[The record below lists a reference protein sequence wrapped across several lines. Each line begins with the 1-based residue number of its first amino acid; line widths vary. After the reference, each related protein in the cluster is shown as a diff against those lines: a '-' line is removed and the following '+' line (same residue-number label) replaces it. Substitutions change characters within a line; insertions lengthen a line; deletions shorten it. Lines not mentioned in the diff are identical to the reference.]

1 MSTGQII
8 GGVVGAAAG
17 ALIPGVGVA
26 IGAQVGLML
35 GGFLDP
41 PKGPTIQ
48 GPRLEDLTV
57 QSSTYGTVI
66 PRVYGTIGVN
76 GNIFWLE
83 GNKLKETVTK
93 KKSGGKGGG
102 SKTTTKTYSYSA
114 TFAVGLCQGP
124 IMGIKRIWIGPDL
137 FYNAESDDFAT
148 VVASNQAA
156 TEFAIYYGT
165 EDQLPDPRIQ
175 ADVEVE
181 NAPAYRGIAYIVFYD
196 LQLARYGNSL
206 VGAQVKVEVVKNGTD
221 VNWAYTVRNM
231 PTTRQWMD
239 QAWNGALFCAVAF
252 DSDKVATS
260 PDGVTWTEYPLP
272 YSYHD
277 VIPCIAT
284 DGKVFVT
291 NNYRSGNSYLLS
303 SEDGIVWIERQVC
316 TSTPTRIIYAAG
328 IFLVVTNG
336 VNWYVS
342 EDGAVWDTE
351 ASPGPTFVVWLN
363 FFNRTVAYNGEC
375 FVAIGVYDAKVLRST
390 SGREGTWEHVATLT
404 PGLGQDEIATKGL
417 RFCLTTNNGQR
428 TWTSDDG
435 ITWDYHT
442 NATSP
447 LSVNSITSGYGVF
460 ITTNQFGYDISEDG
474 INWTHYT
481 VIPGTTYEAVTWNGA
496 WFSILTDNSGMRA
509 ITVKPHE
516 LLDDGVALSQVI
528 SEECMQ
534 SGLLAPSDINASA
547 LSSIVR
553 GYRIGSLGAI
563 RAAIE
568 PLQAAWPF
576 DVVQRGYVINFI
588 SRGGASVADIP
599 DVDLGAYSV
608 SNGKATPDTPIKL
621 SISREID
628 SQLPRR
634 VRIKYIDRVREYDF
648 SEQYAERLSTDAV
661 NLLSLDLTIVMT
673 AAEAAQKADVLLYLY
688 WMERYDASFTLP
700 PTYLHLEPSDV
711 VTVETPESNIKLRLT
726 SVNYTSDDLVECKAK
741 YADSAIYTSTAA
753 GEEPTTTGGTVI
765 QPTTWSAYVLLDIP
779 TILSS
784 QPTYSFGV
792 AMYGGNSGWG
802 GGVLMQSKDAGTSWA
817 SVAESAAPGAT
828 TGICSNSIGVAESRL
843 IDNSSILDV
852 TLRTGE
858 LFSVTELAMLN
869 GANYFAYGA
878 DGRWEIIAAKT
889 CTLVSGKSYTLKD
902 MLRGRFGTEWAM
914 STHSA
919 GDVVVLL
926 DTNDVETILSESSQI
941 GLPYLYRGVTL
952 NRDIDSDTNRTFT
965 YRGINLKPLSPVYVT
980 GVGSLVTNDWTLS
993 WIRRT
998 RIGGEWRDGVDADL
1012 GESLEKYEV
1021 DIFSNSSYTTVKRT
1035 LTVYSQTATYTSAQ
1049 QVTDFGANQTSLY
1062 FKVYQISSIVGR
1074 GVGASAS
1081 AVMPGNDPYFAN
1093 VVLLMPMTGT
1103 NGGTTFTDL
1112 KGHSVTRNGDVVTS
1126 TARSIGTLGSS
1137 TLFDGTTDFLNISG
1151 PNADFNFGTG
1161 DFCIEAWVYI
1171 AANSAVNG
1179 SGSKAAMIFS
1189 ADYSG
1194 LGYVEFLINGSGA
1207 NTGDALGVW
1216 NGSTDKYQSCTISQ
1230 GAWHHI
1236 AVSRQSGVIT
1246 FYLDGSSIGTYS
1258 WAVQFGHDSATA
1270 KLGGRI
1276 LSSWNNCLNGNLG
1289 PLRVTKGVARYT
1301 SNFTPVQGMYPTY

>member
-1 MSTGQII
+1 
-8 GGVVGAAAG
+8 
-17 ALIPGVGVA
+17 
-26 IGAQVGLML
+26 
-35 GGFLDP
+35 
-41 PKGPTIQ
+41 
-48 GPRLEDLTV
+48 
-57 QSSTYGTVI
+57 
-66 PRVYGTIGVN
+66 
-76 GNIFWLE
+76 
-83 GNKLKETVTK
+83 
-93 KKSGGKGGG
+93 
-102 SKTTTKTYSYSA
+102 
-114 TFAVGLCQGP
+114 
-124 IMGIKRIWIGPDL
+124 
-137 FYNAESDDFAT
+137 
-148 VVASNQAA
+148 
-156 TEFAIYYGT
+156 
-165 EDQLPDPRIQ
+165 
-175 ADVEVE
+175 
-181 NAPAYRGIAYIVFYD
+181 
-196 LQLARYGNSL
+196 
-206 VGAQVKVEVVKNGTD
+206 
-221 VNWAYTVRNM
+221 
-231 PTTRQWMD
+231 
-239 QAWNGALFCAVAF
+239 
-252 DSDKVATS
+252 
-260 PDGVTWTEYPLP
+260 
-272 YSYHD
+272 
-277 VIPCIAT
+277 
-284 DGKVFVT
+284 
-291 NNYRSGNSYLLS
+291 
-303 SEDGIVWIERQVC
+303 
-316 TSTPTRIIYAAG
+316 
-328 IFLVVTNG
+328 
-336 VNWYVS
+336 
-342 EDGAVWDTE
+342 
-351 ASPGPTFVVWLN
+351 
-363 FFNRTVAYNGEC
+363 
-375 FVAIGVYDAKVLRST
+375 
-390 SGREGTWEHVATLT
+390 
-404 PGLGQDEIATKGL
+404 
-417 RFCLTTNNGQR
+417 
-428 TWTSDDG
+428 
-435 ITWDYHT
+435 
-442 NATSP
+442 
-447 LSVNSITSGYGVF
+447 
-460 ITTNQFGYDISEDG
+460 
-474 INWTHYT
+474 
-481 VIPGTTYEAVTWNGA
+481 
-496 WFSILTDNSGMRA
+496 
-509 ITVKPHE
+509 
-516 LLDDGVALSQVI
+516 
-528 SEECMQ
+528 MQ
-534 SGLLAPSDINASA
+534 SGLLVPSDINASA
-547 LSSIVR
+547 LSSVVR
-553 GYRIGSLGAI
+553 GYRVGSLGAI

-576 DVVQRGYVINFI
+576 DVVQRGYAIHFI

-599 DVDLGAYSV
+599 DVDLGAQTVGNVRSV
-608 SNGKATPDTPIKL
+608 SDTPIKL

-700 PTYLHLEPSDV
+700 PTYLHLEPADV

-741 YADSAIYTSTAA
+741 YADSAIYTSTAV
-753 GEEPTTTGGTVI
+753 GEEPTVTGVTVV

-779 TILSS
+779 TIFSS

-802 GGVLMQSKDAGTSWA
+802 GGVLMQSKDDGTSWA
-817 SVAESAAPGAT
+817 SVAELAAPGAT

-941 GLPYLYRGVTL
+941 GLPYLYRGITL

-998 RIGGEWRDGVDADL
+998 RIGGEWRDGVDANL

-1049 QVTDFGANQTSLY
+1049 QVTDFGANQTNLY

-1081 AVMPGNDPYFAN
+1081 AVMTGNDPYFAN

-1112 KGHSVTRNGDVVTS
+1112 KGHSVTANGNAVTS
-1126 TARSIGTLGSS
+1126 TARYVGTLGSS
-1137 TLFDGTTDFLNISG
+1137 ALFDGTTDYLSIPASSE
-1151 PNADFNFGTG
+1151 FNMGTG

-1179 SGSKAAMIFS
+1179 SSDKAAIIFS

-1194 LGYVEFLINGSGA
+1194 TWLFEFMINGNGA
-1207 NTGDALGVW
+1207 STGDGYTVW
-1216 NGSTDKYQSCTISQ
+1216 NGTVQ
-1230 GAWHHI
+1230 GKPILHHL
-1236 AVSRQSGVIT
+1236 SRRLAP
-1246 FYLDGSSIGTYS
+1246 YSSI
-1258 WAVQFGHDSATA
+1258 
-1270 KLGGRI
+1270 
-1276 LSSWNNCLNGNLG
+1276 
-1289 PLRVTKGVARYT
+1289 
-1301 SNFTPVQGMYPTY
+1301 

>member
-1 MSTGQII
+1 
-8 GGVVGAAAG
+8 
-17 ALIPGVGVA
+17 
-26 IGAQVGLML
+26 
-35 GGFLDP
+35 
-41 PKGPTIQ
+41 
-48 GPRLEDLTV
+48 
-57 QSSTYGTVI
+57 
-66 PRVYGTIGVN
+66 
-76 GNIFWLE
+76 
-83 GNKLKETVTK
+83 
-93 KKSGGKGGG
+93 
-102 SKTTTKTYSYSA
+102 
-114 TFAVGLCQGP
+114 
-124 IMGIKRIWIGPDL
+124 
-137 FYNAESDDFAT
+137 
-148 VVASNQAA
+148 
-156 TEFAIYYGT
+156 
-165 EDQLPDPRIQ
+165 
-175 ADVEVE
+175 
-181 NAPAYRGIAYIVFYD
+181 
-196 LQLARYGNSL
+196 
-206 VGAQVKVEVVKNGTD
+206 
-221 VNWAYTVRNM
+221 
-231 PTTRQWMD
+231 
-239 QAWNGALFCAVAF
+239 
-252 DSDKVATS
+252 
-260 PDGVTWTEYPLP
+260 
-272 YSYHD
+272 
-277 VIPCIAT
+277 
-284 DGKVFVT
+284 
-291 NNYRSGNSYLLS
+291 
-303 SEDGIVWIERQVC
+303 
-316 TSTPTRIIYAAG
+316 
-328 IFLVVTNG
+328 
-336 VNWYVS
+336 
-342 EDGAVWDTE
+342 
-351 ASPGPTFVVWLN
+351 
-363 FFNRTVAYNGEC
+363 VAYNGEC

-442 NATSP
+442 NTSMP
-447 LSVNSITSGYGVF
+447 GNVNSITSGYGVF
-460 ITTNQFGYDISEDG
+460 IATNQSGYAISENGVD
-474 INWTHYT
+474 WVFYP
-481 VIPGTTYEAVTWNGA
+481 VIGGTTFNAVTWNGA
-496 WFSILTDNSGMRA
+496 WFSILSDNSSYRA

-576 DVVQRGYVINFI
+576 DVVQRGYAIHFI

-599 DVDLGAYSV
+599 DVDLGAQTVGNVRSV
-608 SNGKATPDTPIKL
+608 SDTPIKL

-673 AAEAAQKADVLLYLY
+673 ATEAAQKADVLLYLY

-700 PTYLHLEPSDV
+700 PTYLHLEPADV

-741 YADSAIYTSTAA
+741 YADSAIYTSTAV
-753 GEEPTTTGGTVI
+753 GEEPTVTGVTVV

-779 TILSS
+779 TIFSS

-802 GGVLMQSKDAGTSWA
+802 GGVLMQSKDDGTSWA

-941 GLPYLYRGVTL
+941 GLPYLYRGITL
-952 NRDIDSDTNRTFT
+952 NQDIDSDTNKTFT

-1049 QVTDFGANQTSLY
+1049 QVTDFGANQTNLY

-1081 AVMPGNDPYFAN
+1081 AVMTGNDPYFAN

-1112 KGHSVTRNGDVVTS
+1112 KGHSVTANGNAVTS
-1126 TARSIGTLGSS
+1126 TARYVGTLGSS
-1137 TLFDGTTDFLNISG
+1137 ALFDGTTDYLSIPASSE
-1151 PNADFNFGTG
+1151 FNMGTG
-1161 DFCIEAWVYI
+1161 TFALR
-1171 AANSAVNG
+1171 
-1179 SGSKAAMIFS
+1179 
-1189 ADYSG
+1189 
-1194 LGYVEFLINGSGA
+1194 LGY
-1207 NTGDALGVW
+1207 
-1216 NGSTDKYQSCTISQ
+1216 
-1230 GAWHHI
+1230 
-1236 AVSRQSGVIT
+1236 
-1246 FYLDGSSIGTYS
+1246 
-1258 WAVQFGHDSATA
+1258 
-1270 KLGGRI
+1270 I
-1276 LSSWNNCLNGNLG
+1276 LPPIL
-1289 PLRVTKGVARYT
+1289 P
-1301 SNFTPVQGMYPTY
+1301 

>member
-1 MSTGQII
+1 
-8 GGVVGAAAG
+8 
-17 ALIPGVGVA
+17 
-26 IGAQVGLML
+26 
-35 GGFLDP
+35 
-41 PKGPTIQ
+41 
-48 GPRLEDLTV
+48 
-57 QSSTYGTVI
+57 
-66 PRVYGTIGVN
+66 
-76 GNIFWLE
+76 
-83 GNKLKETVTK
+83 
-93 KKSGGKGGG
+93 
-102 SKTTTKTYSYSA
+102 
-114 TFAVGLCQGP
+114 
-124 IMGIKRIWIGPDL
+124 
-137 FYNAESDDFAT
+137 
-148 VVASNQAA
+148 
-156 TEFAIYYGT
+156 
-165 EDQLPDPRIQ
+165 
-175 ADVEVE
+175 
-181 NAPAYRGIAYIVFYD
+181 
-196 LQLARYGNSL
+196 
-206 VGAQVKVEVVKNGTD
+206 
-221 VNWAYTVRNM
+221 VR
-231 PTTRQWMD
+231 
-239 QAWNGALFCAVAF
+239 
-252 DSDKVATS
+252 
-260 PDGVTWTEYPLP
+260 
-272 YSYHD
+272 
-277 VIPCIAT
+277 
-284 DGKVFVT
+284 
-291 NNYRSGNSYLLS
+291 
-303 SEDGIVWIERQVC
+303 
-316 TSTPTRIIYAAG
+316 
-328 IFLVVTNG
+328 
-336 VNWYVS
+336 
-342 EDGAVWDTE
+342 
-351 ASPGPTFVVWLN
+351 
-363 FFNRTVAYNGEC
+363 
-375 FVAIGVYDAKVLRST
+375 
-390 SGREGTWEHVATLT
+390 
-404 PGLGQDEIATKGL
+404 
-417 RFCLTTNNGQR
+417 
-428 TWTSDDG
+428 
-435 ITWDYHT
+435 
-442 NATSP
+442 
-447 LSVNSITSGYGVF
+447 
-460 ITTNQFGYDISEDG
+460 
-474 INWTHYT
+474 
-481 VIPGTTYEAVTWNGA
+481 
-496 WFSILTDNSGMRA
+496 
-509 ITVKPHE
+509 
-516 LLDDGVALSQVI
+516 
-528 SEECMQ
+528 
-534 SGLLAPSDINASA
+534 
-547 LSSIVR
+547 
-553 GYRIGSLGAI
+553 
-563 RAAIE
+563 
-568 PLQAAWPF
+568 
-576 DVVQRGYVINFI
+576 
-588 SRGGASVADIP
+588 
-599 DVDLGAYSV
+599 SV
-608 SNGKATPDTPIKL
+608 SDTPIKL

-700 PTYLHLEPSDV
+700 PTYLHLEPADV

-741 YADSAIYTSTAA
+741 YADSAIYTSTAV
-753 GEEPTTTGGTVI
+753 GEEPTVTGVTVV

-779 TILSS
+779 TIFSS

-802 GGVLMQSKDAGTSWA
+802 GGVLMQSKDDGTSWA

-941 GLPYLYRGVTL
+941 GLPYLYRGITL

-998 RIGGEWRDGVDADL
+998 RIGGEWRDGVDANL

-1049 QVTDFGANQTSLY
+1049 QVTDFGANQTNLY

-1081 AVMPGNDPYFAN
+1081 AVMTGNDPYFAN

-1112 KGHSVTRNGDVVTS
+1112 KGHSVTANGNAVTS
-1126 TARSIGTLGSS
+1126 TARYVGTLGSS
-1137 TLFDGTTDFLNISG
+1137 ALFDGTTDYLSIPASSE
-1151 PNADFNFGTG
+1151 FNMGTG

-1179 SGSKAAMIFS
+1179 SSDKAAIIFS

-1194 LGYVEFLINGSGA
+1194 TGYVEFMLNGNGA
-1207 NTGDALGVW
+1207 STGDGLTVW
-1216 NGSTDKYQSCTISQ
+1216 NGTTGQTQSCTISQ

-1236 AVSRQSGVIT
+1236 AVARQSGVAT
-1246 FYLDGSSIGTYS
+1246 FYVDGTVVGTKS
-1258 WAVQFGHDSATA
+1258 WAVQYGNDSAA
-1270 KLGGRI
+1270 VKIGGRI

>member
-1 MSTGQII
+1 
-8 GGVVGAAAG
+8 
-17 ALIPGVGVA
+17 
-26 IGAQVGLML
+26 
-35 GGFLDP
+35 
-41 PKGPTIQ
+41 
-48 GPRLEDLTV
+48 
-57 QSSTYGTVI
+57 
-66 PRVYGTIGVN
+66 
-76 GNIFWLE
+76 
-83 GNKLKETVTK
+83 
-93 KKSGGKGGG
+93 
-102 SKTTTKTYSYSA
+102 
-114 TFAVGLCQGP
+114 
-124 IMGIKRIWIGPDL
+124 
-137 FYNAESDDFAT
+137 
-148 VVASNQAA
+148 
-156 TEFAIYYGT
+156 
-165 EDQLPDPRIQ
+165 
-175 ADVEVE
+175 
-181 NAPAYRGIAYIVFYD
+181 
-196 LQLARYGNSL
+196 
-206 VGAQVKVEVVKNGTD
+206 
-221 VNWAYTVRNM
+221 
-231 PTTRQWMD
+231 
-239 QAWNGALFCAVAF
+239 
-252 DSDKVATS
+252 
-260 PDGVTWTEYPLP
+260 
-272 YSYHD
+272 
-277 VIPCIAT
+277 
-284 DGKVFVT
+284 
-291 NNYRSGNSYLLS
+291 
-303 SEDGIVWIERQVC
+303 
-316 TSTPTRIIYAAG
+316 
-328 IFLVVTNG
+328 
-336 VNWYVS
+336 
-342 EDGAVWDTE
+342 
-351 ASPGPTFVVWLN
+351 
-363 FFNRTVAYNGEC
+363 VAYNGEC

-404 PGLGQDEIATKGL
+404 PGLGQHEIATKGL
-417 RFCLTTNNGQR
+417 RFCLTANNGQR

-547 LSSIVR
+547 LSSVVR
-553 GYRIGSLGAI
+553 GYRVGSLGAI

-576 DVVQRGYVINFI
+576 DVVQRGYAIHFI

-599 DVDLGAYSV
+599 DVDLGAQTVGNVRSV
-608 SNGKATPDTPIKL
+608 SDTPIKL

-634 VRIKYIDRVREYDF
+634 VRLKYLDRVREYDF
-648 SEQYAERLSTDAV
+648 SEQYAERLSTNAV

-673 AAEAAQKADVLLYLY
+673 ATEAAQKAEVLLYLY

-700 PTYLHLEPSDV
+700 PTYLHLEPADV

-741 YADSAIYTSTAA
+741 YADSAIYTSTAV

-765 QPTTWSAYVLLDIP
+765 QPTTWSSYVLLDIP

-802 GGVLMQSKDAGTSWA
+802 GGVLMQSKDDGTSWA
-817 SVAESAAPGAT
+817 SVAELAAPGAI
-828 TGICSNSIGVAESRL
+828 TGICSNSIGVVESRL

-1081 AVMPGNDPYFAN
+1081 AV
-1093 VVLLMPMTGT
+1093 
-1103 NGGTTFTDL
+1103 
-1112 KGHSVTRNGDVVTS
+1112 
-1126 TARSIGTLGSS
+1126 
-1137 TLFDGTTDFLNISG
+1137 
-1151 PNADFNFGTG
+1151 
-1161 DFCIEAWVYI
+1161 
-1171 AANSAVNG
+1171 
-1179 SGSKAAMIFS
+1179 
-1189 ADYSG
+1189 
-1194 LGYVEFLINGSGA
+1194 
-1207 NTGDALGVW
+1207 
-1216 NGSTDKYQSCTISQ
+1216 
-1230 GAWHHI
+1230 
-1236 AVSRQSGVIT
+1236 
-1246 FYLDGSSIGTYS
+1246 
-1258 WAVQFGHDSATA
+1258 
-1270 KLGGRI
+1270 
-1276 LSSWNNCLNGNLG
+1276 
-1289 PLRVTKGVARYT
+1289 
-1301 SNFTPVQGMYPTY
+1301 

>member
-1 MSTGQII
+1 
-8 GGVVGAAAG
+8 
-17 ALIPGVGVA
+17 
-26 IGAQVGLML
+26 
-35 GGFLDP
+35 
-41 PKGPTIQ
+41 
-48 GPRLEDLTV
+48 
-57 QSSTYGTVI
+57 
-66 PRVYGTIGVN
+66 
-76 GNIFWLE
+76 
-83 GNKLKETVTK
+83 
-93 KKSGGKGGG
+93 
-102 SKTTTKTYSYSA
+102 
-114 TFAVGLCQGP
+114 
-124 IMGIKRIWIGPDL
+124 
-137 FYNAESDDFAT
+137 
-148 VVASNQAA
+148 
-156 TEFAIYYGT
+156 
-165 EDQLPDPRIQ
+165 
-175 ADVEVE
+175 
-181 NAPAYRGIAYIVFYD
+181 
-196 LQLARYGNSL
+196 
-206 VGAQVKVEVVKNGTD
+206 
-221 VNWAYTVRNM
+221 
-231 PTTRQWMD
+231 
-239 QAWNGALFCAVAF
+239 
-252 DSDKVATS
+252 
-260 PDGVTWTEYPLP
+260 
-272 YSYHD
+272 
-277 VIPCIAT
+277 
-284 DGKVFVT
+284 
-291 NNYRSGNSYLLS
+291 
-303 SEDGIVWIERQVC
+303 
-316 TSTPTRIIYAAG
+316 
-328 IFLVVTNG
+328 
-336 VNWYVS
+336 
-342 EDGAVWDTE
+342 VWDTE
-351 ASPGPTFVVWLN
+351 ASPGPTFGVSWN
-363 FFNRTVAYNGEC
+363 YFSRTVAYNGEC
-375 FVAIGVYDAKVLRST
+375 FVAIGAYDAKVLRST
-390 SGREGTWEHVATLT
+390 SGRQGTWEHVATLT
-404 PGLGQDEIATKGL
+404 PGGQGEIATKGL
-417 RFCLTTNNGQR
+417 RFCLTATNGHR

-442 NATSP
+442 NTSIP
-447 LSVNSITSGYGVF
+447 VSVNSITSGYGVF
-460 ITTNQFGYDISEDG
+460 IATNQFGYAISEDG
-474 INWTHYT
+474 VDWVFYA
-481 VIPGTTYEAVTWNGA
+481 VIAGITFNAVTWNGA
-496 WFSILTDNSGMRA
+496 WFSILTDNSGIRA

-534 SGLLAPSDINASA
+534 SGLLVPSDINASA
-547 LSSIVR
+547 LSSVVR

-576 DVVQRGYVINFI
+576 DVVQRGYVIHFI

-599 DVDLGAYSV
+599 DVDLGAQTVGNVRSV
-608 SNGKATPDTPIKL
+608 SDTPIKL

-634 VRIKYIDRVREYDF
+634 VRLKYLDRVREYDF

-673 AAEAAQKADVLLYLY
+673 ATEAAQKAEVLLYLY

-700 PTYLHLEPSDV
+700 PTYLHLEPADV
-711 VTVETPESNIKLRLT
+711 VTVETPEANIKLRLT

-741 YADSAIYTSTAA
+741 YADSAIYTSTAV
-753 GEEPTTTGGTVI
+753 GEEPTVTGVTVV
-765 QPTTWSAYVLLDIP
+765 QPTTWSSYVLLDIP
-779 TILSS
+779 TIFSS

-802 GGVLMQSKDAGTSWA
+802 GGVLMQSKDDGTSWA
-817 SVAESAAPGAT
+817 SVAELAAPGAT

-941 GLPYLYRGVTL
+941 GLPYLYRGITL

-998 RIGGEWRDGVDADL
+998 RIGGEWRDGVDANL

-1081 AVMPGNDPYFAN
+1081 AV
-1093 VVLLMPMTGT
+1093 
-1103 NGGTTFTDL
+1103 
-1112 KGHSVTRNGDVVTS
+1112 
-1126 TARSIGTLGSS
+1126 I
-1137 TLFDGTTDFLNISG
+1137 
-1151 PNADFNFGTG
+1151 
-1161 DFCIEAWVYI
+1161 
-1171 AANSAVNG
+1171 
-1179 SGSKAAMIFS
+1179 
-1189 ADYSG
+1189 
-1194 LGYVEFLINGSGA
+1194 
-1207 NTGDALGVW
+1207 
-1216 NGSTDKYQSCTISQ
+1216 
-1230 GAWHHI
+1230 
-1236 AVSRQSGVIT
+1236 
-1246 FYLDGSSIGTYS
+1246 
-1258 WAVQFGHDSATA
+1258 
-1270 KLGGRI
+1270 
-1276 LSSWNNCLNGNLG
+1276 
-1289 PLRVTKGVARYT
+1289 
-1301 SNFTPVQGMYPTY
+1301 